1 MNDVSFQNN
10 RRLFLMVGRR
20 QYHFM
25 CAFATQS
32 LFFEAVLSE
41 YVVFLSECKIN
52 TLKILAIY
60 FALRLCLSYLNSS
73 VTMLLTKPK
82 RSKRR
87 IKLPVVSK
95 YFCTWQSKQHNLYS
109 KLYLK
114 IITCLITIVVQTK
127 LLLGK

>member
-32 LFFEAVLSE
+32 LSFDVVLSA

-60 FALRLCLSYLNSS
+60 FTHRLCLSYSNSS
-73 VTMLLTKPK
+73 ATMLLTKPK

-87 IKLPVVSK
+87 IELPVLSK
-95 YFCTWQSKQHNLYS
+95 YFCMAAKAT
-109 KLYLK
+109 
-114 IITCLITIVVQTK
+114 
-127 LLLGK
+127 